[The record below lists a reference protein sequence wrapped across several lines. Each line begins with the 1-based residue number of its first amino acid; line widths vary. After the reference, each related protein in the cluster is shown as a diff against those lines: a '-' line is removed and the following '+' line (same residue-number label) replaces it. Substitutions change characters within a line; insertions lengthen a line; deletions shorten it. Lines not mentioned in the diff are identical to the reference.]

1 MTRIF
6 LASMAL
12 SLSVI
17 APLSAQEWQMPPAEE
32 PPVTAPDEPLSDFEQ
47 GIESMMNEMF
57 QRFQPHLEGL
67 GNELAETVTEFGPA
81 FEELAGLMDDIGN
94 YQRPERLPNGDISS
108 AAAPMRRRRPPPMN
122 CSGFCL
128 TGTNPEIRAKTG
140 ESRKMTSPRPRQ
152 SSFDTLCPA

>member
-32 PPVTAPDEPLSDFEQ
+32 PPATAPDEPLSDFEQ

-94 YQRPERLPNGDISS
+94 YQRPERLPNGDIII
-108 AAAPMRRRRPPPMN
+108 RRRADAPPPP
-122 CSGFCL
+122 S
-128 TGTNPEIRAKTG
+128 TNELQRLLPDQG
-140 ESRKMTSPRPRQ
+140 EPGNPGENGREPQDDLAPPSPIE
-152 SSFDTLCPA
+152 L

>member
-32 PPVTAPDEPLSDFEQ
+32 PPATAPDEPLSDFEQ

-94 YQRPERLPNGDISS
+94 YQRPERLPNGDIII
-108 AAAPMRRRRPPPMN
+108 RRRADAPPPP
-122 CSGFCL
+122 S
-128 TGTNPEIRAKTG
+128 TNELQRLLPEGNKPGNPG
-140 ESRKMTSPRPRQ
+140 ENGREPQDDLAPPSPIE
-152 SSFDTLCPA
+152 L